1 MAVTLTGSPGDAIA
15 RTPIHCFVPRSQIKH
30 SYGFN
35 LSSACDNLYCRS
47 DLTTIFITIV
57 VPKAMGT
64 LLRAASALLPT
75 PGLDTM
81 FLAGDGLEISLDTAR
96 RSACSTLPRAV

>member
-1 MAVTLTGSPGDAIA
+1 MTVTLTGSPGDAIA

-57 VPKAMGT
+57 VRNAMGT
-64 LLRAASALLPT
+64 LLFAASRLVST
-75 PGLDTM
+75 PAFVRMRT
-81 FLAGDGLEISLDTAR
+81 
-96 RSACSTLPRAV
+96 CSSSSDYMQI